1 MRRKPIVRL
10 VENAGSVLGLSLLL
24 ALTVNAQNSSAPG
37 TEMDRVQAMFS
48 QAKTGADQFSKSGG
62 KPAKVRETDD

>member
-1 MRRKPIVRL
+1 
-10 VENAGSVLGLSLLL
+10 VLGLSLLL